1 MDFNLKFQLNS
12 ACSTEDVSEKSDSEN
27 TKDVGVTSMPGTSTE
42 GMSVPSPLFYW
53 D

>member
-27 TKDVGVTSMPGTSTE
+27 TKDVGIITQIHIRFHRYGVINILT
-42 GMSVPSPLFYW
+42 
-53 D
+53 